1 MTTCR
6 SKTIARA
13 VLLDTP
19 VLILDEATAMADP
32 ESEAEIQQAL
42 TALARG
48 KTVLVIAHRPGSI
61 RGADQIVVLEGGRVR
76 AAEGKEGK

>member
-1 MTTCR
+1 
-6 SKTIARA
+6 
-13 VLLDTP
+13 
-19 VLILDEATAMADP
+19 MADP

-42 TALARG
+42 TGLARG